1 MTENRLNNQ
10 KELDLA
16 KEALEISLASG
27 AQQARVTLNMGMQ
40 NAFAVLDG
48 KLDRLHMTNDRSLYI
63 QLYSNG
69 RYGVFSTNRMDKGE
83 LKHFIKE
90 AVTASSLL
98 AEDKCRTLP
107 DKELY
112 FKGEEED
119 LLQFDPLVLT
129 MNPDEKKRMAF
140 EAYREM
146 EGKSDLVVSA
156 NAEYGDYI
164 DYQYFVDSQG
174 FEGEILQSGFSIS
187 AECSVKGKS
196 NARPEAWW
204 YDSAMLFQEFN
215 PHGCGGIALNRAL
228 AKLSPKKIKSGKY
241 KMIVEN
247 SCSSRLVSPIF
258 SALNGSNIQQ
268 NNSFL
273 LNKLGERVFPEHMNI
288 IDTPHLKGMSGSRYF
303 DSEGIATQERKI
315 IDNGVVNTYF
325 INTYYAN
332 KLGVKATIESASVPT
347 ISSMGYQ
354 PEYQDMSLEQMMKVI
369 GNGILVTGFNGG
381 NCNETTGDFSY
392 GVEGFLIKNGEIA
405 HPIREMNITGN
416 MINLWNNLLFSA
428 NDARKCT
435 RWQIPSLAFD
445 AVDFTGL

>member
-1 MTENRLNNQ
+1 MKENRLNNP

-16 KEALEISLASG
+16 KEALEISLKSG

-69 RYGVFSTNRMDKGE
+69 RYGVFSTNRMDRGE

-119 LLQFDPLVLT
+119 LMQFDPLVLT
-129 MNPDEKKRMAF
+129 MSPDEKKRMAF

-156 NAEYGDYI
+156 NAEYGDYT

-204 YDSAMLFQEFN
+204 YDSAMLFSEFN
-215 PHGCGGIALNRAL
+215 PHGCGEIALNRAL

-241 KMIVEN
+241 TMIVEN
-247 SCSSRLVSPIF
+247 SCSSRLISPIF

-273 LNKLGERVFPEHMNI
+273 LNKLGEKVFPEHMNI
-288 IDTPHLKGMSGSRYF
+288 IDTPHMKGMSGSRYF
-303 DSEGIATQERKI
+303 DSEGIATKERKI

-325 INTYYAN
+325 INNGYKENNEPFGRQEYWDGFWKTMYKYPAETRTEYTDGEFADALEIYRN
-332 KLGVKATIESASVPT
+332 QSIQDS
-347 ISSMGYQ
+347 ISSQDPLVRMFAVLDRRIGKRTLERIKPTVDDQ
-354 PEYQDMSLEQMMKVI
+354 PDWLKQFY
-369 GNGILVTGFNGG
+369 
-381 NCNETTGDFSY
+381 
-392 GVEGFLIKNGEIA
+392 
-405 HPIREMNITGN
+405 
-416 MINLWNNLLFSA
+416 LLRLNA
-428 NDARKCT
+428 E
-435 RWQIPSLAFD
+435 
-445 AVDFTGL
+445 